1 MALPAEL
8 QQTVIESGSIQ
19 DQLLL
24 HLIGT
29 LDRHNAMQ
37 EDRLYTE
44 LGRIADSQE
53 RIAAH
58 LEQIAERLIHPSA

>member
-37 EDRLYTE
+37 EDRLYAE

-58 LEQIAERLIHPSA
+58 LEQIAERLNHPSA